1 MGGHA
6 SGSEA
11 RRPGRPKIKEES
23 IRFMATGNKTLAIIK
38 PDAVAAGHAG
48 AIVSLI
54 EKNGFR
60 ILAMRVQ
67 HLTRAEAEGFYAVHK
82 GKGFYDELVA
92 FMTEAPVVLLA
103 LERENAVAQW
113 REVMGAT
120 NPEKAEAG
128 TVRKLYGTNIGRN
141 AAHGSDSDENAGIE
155 LAWFFRGSEI
165 A

>member
-1 MGGHA
+1 M
-6 SGSEA
+6 
-11 RRPGRPKIKEES
+11 S
-23 IRFMATGNKTLAIIK
+23 IGNKTLAIIK
-38 PDAVAAGHAG
+38 PDAVAAGDAG
-48 AIVSLI
+48 AIISMI

-60 ILAMRVQ
+60 ILAMRMQ

-103 LERENAVAQW
+103 LERDNAVLRW

-120 NPEKAEAG
+120 NPEKADAG
-128 TVRKLYGTNIGRN
+128 TVRKLYGSNIGRN
-141 AAHGSDSDENAGIE
+141 ASHGSDSDENAGVE
-155 LAWFFRGSEI
+155 LAWFFPGSEI